1 MQEHLDF
8 LGKQSP
14 YDRLDAEDLS
24 TLARSVEVEFFGP
37 GATIVHAN
45 GPQLDHLYVV
55 RTGSVHVV
63 DRGHVVDELVAGDT
77 FGHISVLSGL
87 PPPLSVVAVTET
99 LCYRIPDPRTLLAH
113 AERLTFAHYNTLVSR
128 PRMTGRIADSRLRP
142 VSEFMREPLWCTPE
156 TPIRVVA
163 EQMSAENQSCA
174 LFRGSGGLGIMTDS
188 DCRRFVATGAVSPDA
203 PVREVA
209 TVPARGVGESTPA
222 STAFV
227 EMVMHGV
234 HHLVVLD
241 PVGKPVGVTRVFD
254 LSSAEIRDPLIIR
267 NAIDRAT
274 TMTELAEASAL
285 LQPTAVELFD
295 AGVPATRT
303 GALIGAMV
311 EAVLQRCISF
321 EPAFSE
327 TADLETSWMVLG
339 SLARGEPLPW
349 SDVDTGVVWA
359 ARDDAA
365 PVAGDPRLPL
375 LAAAERVIA
384 GFESCGLRRCAD
396 GANAS
401 NALFNRSKDVWLRSA
416 RRWIEEPDT
425 DGALLLS
432 SMVTDSRPITGLALG
447 RSVTNGIDRLATN
460 RRFLKRMLDEALTA
474 RPPNGFVRDF
484 VVEANGRHRG
494 QLDLKRRGIAPV
506 VALGRWIAVTT
517 RMPAT
522 STQDRLEQGAVTGLL
537 TRDEADTLRGA
548 HREMFELLFTR
559 EIEAVRAATPPS
571 TYLDPHDLDSLTRRH
586 LRESFRAIAK
596 VQARLEA
603 EWVSRMR

>member
-1 MQEHLDF
+1 MQEYLDF

-24 TLARSVEVEFFGP
+24 KLARAVEVEFFGP

-63 DRGHVVDELVAGDT
+63 DRGHVVDELVPGDT

-87 PPPLSVVAVTET
+87 PPPLSVVAVSET
-99 LCYRIPDPRTLLAH
+99 LCYRLPDPRGLLEH
-113 AERLTFAHYNTLVSR
+113 SERLTFAHYNTMVSR
-128 PRMTGRIADSRLRP
+128 PRMTGRSADQGLRP
-142 VSEFMREPLWCTPE
+142 VNEFMREPLWCDPE
-156 TPIRVVA
+156 TPIREVA
-163 EQMSAENQSCA
+163 EQMSVANQSCA
-174 LFRGSGGLGIMTDS
+174 LFRSPRGFGIMTDS
-188 DCRRFVATGAVSPDA
+188 DCRRYVATGIVSPDA
-203 PVREVA
+203 PVRHVA
-209 TVPARGVGESTPA
+209 TVPARGVDEKTPA

-241 PVGKPVGVTRVFD
+241 HAGRAVGVTRVFD

-267 NAIDRAT
+267 NSIDRAT
-274 TMTELAEASAL
+274 TLVELAEASAL
-285 LQPTAVELFD
+285 VQPTAVELFD

-311 EAVLQRCISF
+311 EAIVRKCIDF
-321 EPAFSE
+321 EPVFSAE
-327 TADLETSWMVLG
+327 GDLEASWLVLG

-349 SDVDTGVVWA
+349 SDVDTGLVWGP
-359 ARDDAA
+359 REGAA
-365 PVAGDPRLPL
+365 PVEMASQPFLQ
-375 LAAAERVIA
+375 AAERVITN
-384 GFESCGLRRCAD
+384 FERCGLRRCED

-401 NALFNRSKDVWLRSA
+401 NTLFNRSRDAWLQSA
-416 RRWIEEPDT
+416 QRWIAQPDA

-447 RSVTNGIDRLATN
+447 RSLTNAIDRLATN
-460 RRFLKRMLDEALTA
+460 RHFIKRMLDEALGA
-474 RPPNGFVRDF
+474 RPPTGFVRDF

-494 QLDLKRRGIAPV
+494 QLDLKRRGIGPV
-506 VALGRWIAVTT
+506 VAIGRWIAVTT

-522 STQDRLEQGAVTGLL
+522 STQERLSQGAVTGLL
-537 TRDEADTLRGA
+537 TKDESDTLRGA

-559 EIEAVRAATPPS
+559 EIEAIRASVAPT
-571 TYLDPHDLDSLTRRH
+571 TYLDPHHLDFLTRRH

-596 VQARLEA
+596 VQSRLEA